1 MTAKHD
7 PDTALKLFQLV
18 NLVAEIM
25 IFAPKHVDEMYSG
38 LPKSKREAIER
49 RDRGGR

>member
-7 PDTALKLFQLV
+7 PDTALDLKLV

-25 IFAPKHVDEMYSG
+25 ISAPKHVDEMFSG